1 MLKNL
6 FALGDLQVGVL
17 YIYRRCF
24 FQPLLVQFRLR
35 VFIQPKI
42 QLRLYSVLSVLL
54 ERHIRHGS
62 TQSKPVQE
70 GEDRFLTRIGFC
82 GWENLP
88 WKNNS
93 HFRAVRQLGPTM
105 SELTQV
111 AQLLST
117 STCDSCVEAHEF
129 IHLLVSLLYFWRVCF
144 SVCSTQSSQLVICL
158 HNHKLF

>member
-6 FALGDLQVGVL
+6 FALGDLQMGLL
-17 YIYRRCF
+17 YIFRRCF

-70 GEDRFLTRIGFC
+70 E
-82 GWENLP
+82 
-88 WKNNS
+88 
-93 HFRAVRQLGPTM
+93 VRQVFDQNRILWLGKFAM
-105 SELTQV
+105 E
-111 AQLLST
+111 
-117 STCDSCVEAHEF
+117 
-129 IHLLVSLLYFWRVCF
+129 
-144 SVCSTQSSQLVICL
+144 
-158 HNHKLF
+158 K